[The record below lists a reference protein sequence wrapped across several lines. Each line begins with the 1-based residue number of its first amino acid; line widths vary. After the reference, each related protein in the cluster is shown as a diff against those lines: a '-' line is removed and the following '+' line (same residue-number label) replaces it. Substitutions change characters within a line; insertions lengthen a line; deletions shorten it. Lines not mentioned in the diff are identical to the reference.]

1 MLLELHDITK
11 RFGGMEA
18 VKNVDMGINQD
29 ELVGLI
35 GPNGAG
41 KTTLFNL
48 VSGYFP
54 PTEGRV
60 VFAGKEITG
69 RKPHDITR
77 MGLCRT
83 FQLTRPFTHLTLLE
97 NAMVGALCHQADL
110 KEAQKVAHES
120 LALVGLGGRD
130 HELAQGLPIG
140 FRKKLELARTLATKP
155 KILLLD
161 EVMGGLSPGEVQEMS
176 EVISRIHSD
185 GTGVLMIEH
194 VMSAVM
200 CLCQRIVVLHHG
212 EKIAA
217 GTPLEIRQNPKV
229 IEAYLGDSYAIAAEC
244 TPAEAQEPPVLQ
256 A

>member
-1 MLLELHDITK
+1 MLLELHGITK

-18 VKNVDMGINQD
+18 VKDVDMGMDQN

-48 VSGYFP
+48 ISGYFP

-60 VFAGKEITG
+60 VFDGKEIAG
-69 RKPHDITR
+69 HKPHSITQR
-77 MGLCRT
+77 GLCRT

-97 NAMVGALCHQADL
+97 NTMVGALCHHSEL
-110 KEAQKVAHES
+110 KAAKEVAS
-120 LALVGLGGRD
+120 WALDLVGLGDRGRD
-130 HELAQGLPIG
+130 VAQGLPIG
-140 FRKKLELARTLATKP
+140 FRKKLELARALATKP

-161 EVMGGLSPGEVQEMS
+161 EVMGGLSPTEVQEMS
-176 EVISRIHSD
+176 DTIAKIHSG

-212 EKIAA
+212 EKIAM
-217 GTPLEIRQNPKV
+217 GTPGEIRRNPKV
-229 IEAYLGDSYAIAAEC
+229 VEAYLGDAYAIEAGCDAEVV
-244 TPAEAQEPPVLQ
+244 TESPSSQ

>member
-1 MLLELHDITK
+1 MLLELHGVTK
-11 RFGGMEA
+11 KFGGMEA
-18 VKNVDMGINQD
+18 VKDVDMGMEQS

-48 VSGYFP
+48 ISGYFP

-60 VFAGKEITG
+60 VFADKQIEGH
-69 RKPHDITR
+69 KPHNITR

-83 FQLTRPFTHLTLLE
+83 FQLTRPFTHLSLLE
-97 NAMVGALCHQADL
+97 NAMVGALCHQSEL
-110 KEAQKVAHES
+110 KTARDVAQWA
-120 LALVGLGGRD
+120 LDLVGLGDRGG
-130 HELAQGLPIG
+130 ELAQALPIG
-140 FRKKLELARTLATKP
+140 FRKKLELARALATKP

-176 EVISRIHSD
+176 DTIANIHAE

-212 EKIAA
+212 EKIAS
-217 GTPLEIRQNPKV
+217 GTPEEIRRNPKV
-229 IEAYLGDSYAIAAEC
+229 IEAYLGDAYAIEAGCEAEVV
-244 TPAEAQEPPVLQ
+244 AEPPNSH